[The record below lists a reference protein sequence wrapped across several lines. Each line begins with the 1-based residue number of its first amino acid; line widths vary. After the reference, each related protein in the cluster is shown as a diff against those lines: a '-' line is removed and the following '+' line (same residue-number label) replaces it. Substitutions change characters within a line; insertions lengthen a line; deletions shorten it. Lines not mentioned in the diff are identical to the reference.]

1 MDTRW
6 ARGGRGSRVDCNG
19 VCIGLGGPHIPIS
32 TMATA
37 VPERW
42 VKCTQQVC
50 EDNHGGARSRGLGA
64 QELVPIKDFAGPA
77 SKVPDSD

>member
-1 MDTRW
+1 
-6 ARGGRGSRVDCNG
+6 
-19 VCIGLGGPHIPIS
+19 
-32 TMATA
+32 MATA